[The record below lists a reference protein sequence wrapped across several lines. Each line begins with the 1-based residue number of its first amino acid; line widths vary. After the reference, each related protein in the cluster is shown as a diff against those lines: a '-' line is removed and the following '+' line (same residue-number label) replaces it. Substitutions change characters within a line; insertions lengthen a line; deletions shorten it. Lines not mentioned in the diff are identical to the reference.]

1 LSSLITG
8 AVISTR
14 GWGSRRTLGGVTTS
28 KQTTKVEAG
37 ATATLTLVSSKKTT
51 EVESASRASTKIS
64 GRQGETWELAVA
76 TKKTS

>member
-14 GWGSRRTLGGVTTS
+14 GWSSRRTLGRVTTS

-37 ATATLTLVSSKKTT
+37 ATLTLVSSKKTT
-51 EVESASRASTKIS
+51 EIESASRASTKIS
-64 GRQGETWELAVA
+64 GGQGETWELAVT